1 MSTAA
6 EVIETIK
13 EAIPGV
19 CGSQNSKIQRAQ
31 KFVLDNGEDIP
42 VILEGLNKICGGIF
56 ISRAGLI
63 LNIPQAQAE
72 IVDVELVAVG
82 RTPPSDLALKKKVGN
97 AALDTTADDL
107 SEGLNEVNTK
117 ASLGVSKAT
126 TAQSGVDIVNSEI
139 GDLLSLTT
147 GTTTSLVGAINE
159 HESEIGNLNLLST
172 AERGSLVGAINEVA
186 SSGGGGVGS
195 IQSEVDEINSVLG
208 PVPLETASQ
217 TIKGAINE
225 HESEIGDLNS
235 LITPERGNLV
245 DAINEVASS
254 GGGGG
259 FYDPIGNLGTVVNC
273 ITGEVI
279 ASGSTVLAE
288 MLAAQQKCA
297 KWAEE
302 CAHGSLDYM
311 DQADGLCLPIEP
323 CSDDN
328 KVIGQLKCLYIL
340 DH

>member
-19 CGSQNSKIQRAQ
+19 CGPQNSKIQRAQ

-56 ISRAGLI
+56 MSKAGLDVD
-63 LNIPQAQAE
+63 IPQAQAE
-72 IVDVELVAVG
+72 IIDAALIGVG
-82 RTPPSDLALKKKVGN
+82 RTPPSDIALKKKVGN
-97 AALDTTADDL
+97 AALDTIADDL
-107 SEGLNEVNTK
+107 SAGLNEFNTK
-117 ASLGVSKAT
+117 AALGVSKAN
-126 TAQSGVDIVNSEI
+126 TAQSGVDIANSEI
-139 GDLLSLTT
+139 GNLLSLTT

-159 HESEIGNLNLLST
+159 HESEIGDLNL
-172 AERGSLVGAINEVA
+172 
-186 SSGGGGVGS
+186 
-195 IQSEVDEINSVLG
+195 
-208 PVPLETASQ
+208 
-217 TIKGAINE
+217 
-225 HESEIGDLNS
+225 

-245 DAINEVASS
+245 GAINEVASS

-273 ITGEVI
+273 ITSEVI
-279 ASGSTVLAE
+279 ASGSTVLAQ

-311 DQADGLCLPIEP
+311 DQGGPDYVCL
-323 CSDDN
+323 
-328 KVIGQLKCLYIL
+328 
-340 DH
+340 